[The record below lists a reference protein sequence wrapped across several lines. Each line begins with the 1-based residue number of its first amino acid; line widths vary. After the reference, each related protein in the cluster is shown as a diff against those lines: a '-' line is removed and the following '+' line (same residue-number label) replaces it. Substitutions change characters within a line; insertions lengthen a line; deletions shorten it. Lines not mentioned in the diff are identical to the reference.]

1 MIKLILV
8 IIYIFIHPLSNVNSK
23 EMTKFYNLD
32 IDQNIELNILCDRDI
47 KLGSLKLYL
56 DDQIFTIDHNTFLQ
70 KKVINKTIQF
80 KRDVN
85 ASEIYQIKNKFWFRF
100 LAFFRYYFFD
110 INNKVYLYY
119 NDKHYKNEK
128 VHSISL
134 SIPKINIEDGSLIN
148 LKFKNQIKLQNI
160 SIYYSNSITHIARN
174 SVDKHNIY
182 NKDKETFFFFE
193 VNKNILIMEKKLF
206 NVPFF
211 TLFYKDENIFKNID
225 FLLPL
230 NISASQSINKK
241 KDIYIPADN
250 LLLITRIYYNK
261 LKILILTEVPFDK
274 KTLGRIFNR
283 RLEKIYFRHQN
294 ENAKCNV
301 L

>member
-1 MIKLILV
+1 MIKLIAV
-8 IIYIFIHPLSNVNSK
+8 IIYIFVHSLSNSNSK
-23 EMTKFYNLD
+23 EITKLYNLE
-32 IDQNIELNILCDRDI
+32 IDKNIELEISCDREI
-47 KLGSLKLYL
+47 ELGSLKFYL
-56 DDQIFTIDHNTFLQ
+56 DDEIFSIDDNIVVQ
-70 KKVINKTIQF
+70 KKGINKTIQF
-80 KRDVN
+80 QKDVN

-134 SIPKINIEDGSLIN
+134 SIPKINIKDGSLIN

-160 SIYYSNSITHIARN
+160 SIYFSNSITHIARN
-174 SVDKHNIY
+174 SVEKHDLY
-182 NKDKETFFFFE
+182 NKDKETIFFFE
-193 VNKNILIMEKKLF
+193 TNKDNLIIENKLF
-206 NVPFF
+206 NIPFF

-230 NISASQSINKK
+230 NINVSQSINKN

-250 LLLITRIYYNK
+250 LLLMKRIYDKK
-261 LKILILTEVPFDK
+261 LKIFISTEVPFDK